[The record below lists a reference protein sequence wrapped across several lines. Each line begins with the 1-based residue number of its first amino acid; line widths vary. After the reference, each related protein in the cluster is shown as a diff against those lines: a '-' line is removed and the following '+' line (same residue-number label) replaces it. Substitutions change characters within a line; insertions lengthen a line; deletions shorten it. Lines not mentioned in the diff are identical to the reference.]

1 MLTRLKLKRG
11 EGQLTRERE
20 NPQSRRKAREPSPS
34 PSISPSRV
42 SAEASRMSEHEGEIP
57 QDTDPREEERVFRKA
72 FLDLTEMVRILYQER
87 NEKLAGEG
95 SKHPLE
101 GEGSSGGKKDDDHS
115 KKGHGGNG
123 DPPPPSSP
131 PSSSSSSSSSVHKHR
146 SSGKSP
152 FLKLDVKFELPMFN
166 GEVNAEKLDNWIR
179 QLEVYLRIQNM
190 HDDATKI
197 QLASLRMDGA
207 ALVWWEAKTKEE
219 IKKFGKVT
227 LTWTDFLLA
236 IKKQF
241 YPLAHMQKA
250 IMNWQNFRQLKGQ
263 SVQDYTQEFRR
274 RALLLG
280 VDLQTQETLLKYIGG
295 LHSYLRHTILMF
307 NPTSLDEV
315 CVQATHLEARGKTH
329 LKRVETSPPRG
340 KTKRKP
346 PREREKRMHL
356 SNRRVRK

>member
-20 NPQSRRKAREPSPS
+20 NPQSRKAREPSPP

-42 SAEASRMSEHEGEIP
+42 SAEVSRMSEHEGEIP
-57 QDTDPREEERVFRKA
+57 TETDPREEERVFRKA

-95 SKHPLE
+95 SKHPHE

-123 DPPPPSSP
+123 DPPPPSS

-227 LTWTDFLLA
+227 LTWPEFLLA
-236 IKKQF
+236 IKK
-241 YPLAHMQKA
+241 
-250 IMNWQNFRQLKGQ
+250 
-263 SVQDYTQEFRR
+263 
-274 RALLLG
+274 
-280 VDLQTQETLLKYIGG
+280 
-295 LHSYLRHTILMF
+295 
-307 NPTSLDEV
+307 
-315 CVQATHLEARGKTH
+315 
-329 LKRVETSPPRG
+329 
-340 KTKRKP
+340 
-346 PREREKRMHL
+346 
-356 SNRRVRK
+356 

>member
-1 MLTRLKLKRG
+1 
-11 EGQLTRERE
+11 
-20 NPQSRRKAREPSPS
+20 
-34 PSISPSRV
+34 
-42 SAEASRMSEHEGEIP
+42 
-57 QDTDPREEERVFRKA
+57 
-72 FLDLTEMVRILYQER
+72 MVRILYQER

-95 SKHPLE
+95 SKHPHE

-123 DPPPPSSP
+123 DPRPPSSA
-131 PSSSSSSSSSVHKHR
+131 SSSSSSSSSVHKHR

-190 HDDATKI
+190 HDDANKI

-207 ALVWWEAKTKEE
+207 TLVWWEAKTKEE

-227 LTWTDFLLA
+227 LTWPKFRLS

-315 CVQATHLEARGKTH
+315 CVQATHLEARGKNTFEEGRS
-329 LKRVETSPPRG
+329 KPAKGKNKEKTSKG
-340 KTKRKP
+340 KGKKNASV
-346 PREREKRMHL
+346 K
-356 SNRRVRK
+356 